1 MLSGNGRHRRPR
13 QAPALVVAAGV
24 TGSAIAIPLLAAS
37 GASAASGTTW
47 DRVAECETGGS
58 WSADTGNGYYG
69 GLQLSQQDW
78 EKHGG
83 LTYAASADQASRS
96 QQIAVAEKVL
106 ADQGVGAWATC
117 GPLVGL
123 DVDSESAAVDT
134 GVVGDASST
143 PSHTR
148 SSDSGSMSRS
158 LGLSNSSGGAHA
170 GDSGR
175 DGDANGSSSSKGTD
189 GSKGSGASTGST
201 SPTNSGNPTESGES
215 TPSGDSSSPGVGDS
229 TSPGSSESP
238 ESGESSS
245 SSPSSGVPS
254 SAPSTSSLTDVGL
267 LGSGKHRGSS
277 AEEGGDR
284 AGGSAGRHASR
295 DGATARAAGDEAY
308 TVRDGDTLWSIAD
321 SHGVQ
326 GGWAALYVVNK
337 EALGGDPHHIFPGQT
352 LDVGAEP
359 AGR

>member
-24 TGSAIAIPLLAAS
+24 TGSAIAIPLLAAT

-58 WSADTGNGYYG
+58 WSADTGNGAYG
-69 GLQLSQQDW
+69 GLQLSQRDW
-78 EKHGG
+78 EKYGG

-134 GVVGDASST
+134 GVAGDKSST
-143 PSHTR
+143 PAHTR
-148 SSDSGSMSRS
+148 SDGSRSLSNS
-158 LGLSNSSGGAHA
+158 LGLSNSSGRSHS
-170 GDSGR
+170 GDSDRG
-175 DGDANGSSSSKGTD
+175 GDVKGAGSSST
-189 GSKGSGASTGST
+189 
-201 SPTNSGNPTESGES
+201 PTNSANPTESDES
-215 TPSGDSSSPGVGDS
+215 TPSGDSGSPAADAS
-229 TSPGSSESP
+229 TSPGSDESSDSSESP
-238 ESGESSS
+238 ESGESPAS
-245 SSPSSGVPS
+245 SSPSDLLSGTPS
-254 SAPSTSSLTDVGL
+254 GSSLADTGL
-267 LGSGKHRGSS
+267 LGTGKHRGGS
-277 AEEGGDR
+277 ADDGER
-284 AGGSAGRHASR
+284 VGGSSGRHASR
-295 DGATARAAGDEAY
+295 DGANARAAVGDGY

-321 SHGVQ
+321 SLGVQ

-337 EALGGDPHHIFPGQT
+337 DALGGDPDHIVPGQS
-352 LDVGAEP
+352 LDVGAES
-359 AGR
+359 AGK